1 MAQDN
6 AELPPPPHC
15 SQEVAQLRQELAQSQ
30 EREAELKERVDY
42 LNALVAPTEQ
52 HRCELK
58 ALVLAAQQALVDAGV
73 PTRAYRSVIR
83 DTDTPFWY
91 SAGESW
97 QRMGDVPQKITL
109 AQP

>member
-6 AELPPPPHC
+6 AELPPPHC

-52 HRCELK
+52 HRRELK
-58 ALVLAAQQALVDAGV
+58 ALVLAAQQALVDAGA
-73 PTRAYRSVIR
+73 PTKRKHEKGAYVLRKKAPCRCS
-83 DTDTPFWY
+83 
-91 SAGESW
+91 
-97 QRMGDVPQKITL
+97 
-109 AQP
+109 